1 MSSNT
6 PPIALTPSVS
16 LTPSKGED
24 MVKVRELAHEFES
37 MLLLQMIRQMRQSMA
52 SSSESDEESKEFGF
66 GNETMTDT
74 VDTEL
79 ARQLSLSGGVGVADV
94 IVDGFVSK
102 NLVQGTGG
110 GAAANVVAVPG
121 GLSFGTAPSSPR
133 TSAPSHPTSAP
144 SHLVPAPSHPT
155 SAPSH
160 LVSETVSENSPA
172 LPVKRPVVP
181 TAVRPADAAV
191 PLPVDAPLT
200 SHFGWRADPLDGRV
214 RFHRGVDVRAAYGTE
229 VPAVAQ
235 GTVVFAGEQGG
246 YGTTVVVEHPQGLRT
261 RYAHLS
267 ASVVRV
273 GDQVTAGQPI
283 GRVGSSGRSTG
294 AHLHFEVEQAGR
306 RIDPEVA
313 AARFAALDEFKARA
327 GSADSPTGGDPLP
340 ATEE

>member
-1 MSSNT
+1 MSPT
-6 PPIALTPSVS
+6 IPVIPLTPSVS
-16 LTPSKGED
+16 LTPSKGDD
-24 MVKVRELAHEFES
+24 MVKVRELGHEFES

-52 SSSESDEESKEFGF
+52 MSGDSDEASAGFGF
-66 GNETMTDT
+66 GNEAMTDT

-94 IVDGFVSK
+94 IVDGFISK
-102 NLVQGTGG
+102 HLVNAQPSTPNSEGDVKTAGSHG
-110 GAAANVVAVPG
+110 LGVENWKLAVDPAAK
-121 GLSFGTAPSSPR
+121 APPLV
-133 TSAPSHPTSAP
+133 SAPAKR
-144 SHLVPAPSHPT
+144 
-155 SAPSH
+155 
-160 LVSETVSENSPA
+160 ETVSENSRA
-172 LPVKRPVVP
+172 VTAKRPAVSA
-181 TAVRPADAAV
+181 AVRPTDAAV
-191 PLPVDAPLT
+191 PLPVVAPLT

-313 AARFAALDEFKARA
+313 AARFAALDGFKARA

>member
-6 PPIALTPSVS
+6 PAIALTPSVS

-110 GAAANVVAVPG
+110 GAAATVVAAPG
-121 GLSFGTAPSSPR
+121 RLSFGTAPSPPR
-133 TSAPSHPTSAP
+133 TSAPPHLEVAPSHPTSAP
-144 SHLVPAPSHPT
+144 SHVL
-155 SAPSH
+155 
-160 LVSETVSENSPA
+160 SETVSENSPA
-172 LPVKRPVVP
+172 LPVKRPAVP

-229 VPAVAQ
+229 VPTVAQ